1 MKAIV
6 TGGVKRIGGAP
17 IVKRSAPL
25 DSLDVLVFLIPCL
38 QFIHIKLIG
47 VLDGSDLLFLVAFL
61 YLGFRGEIRIGTP
74 IARIFMVLCS
84 LWLASQIVTDVVR
97 HSAFV
102 DYARGWSDI
111 GMTLVNVAVL
121 CTLMYGRW
129 RRIVL
134 FGWGMVAGGL
144 LAYIPLRNA
153 PEAGAP
159 WKDIF
164 SNPVTMAVFLIASR
178 KDCRGHWPI
187 TLSALIGIVNFVL
200 GSRGQGGFCL
210 GRSPIPSVGSLS
222 AKEVRRTLQVE
233 GSNGCVHCGFA
244 PRRSTWYFLG
254 LRICGPNRSSGRGC
268 KGEI

>member
-1 MKAIV
+1 
-6 TGGVKRIGGAP
+6 
-17 IVKRSAPL
+17 
-25 DSLDVLVFLIPCL
+25 
-38 QFIHIKLIG
+38 
-47 VLDGSDLLFLVAFL
+47 
-61 YLGFRGEIRIGTP
+61 
-74 IARIFMVLCS
+74 MVLCS

-210 GRSPIPSVGSLS
+210 AAALYLLLARSLQKKYAGRSRLKVRTVAFIAASLLAGVLDIFWVYGYAARTGVLGED
-222 AKEVRRTLQVE
+222 AKEKYEIQSSGKYGVLVGGASGVVGIYSCYLRFADSGTWFLGE
-233 GSNGCVHCGFA
+233 GSEVFA
-244 PRRSTWYFLG
+244 PRTARVGTDGIFKCW
-254 LRICGPNRSSGRGC
+254 
-268 KGEI
+268 